1 MGAIVAAAVCNR
13 SDAELDD
20 LFAESQDRIHRIA
33 LRWRSPAGMW
43 RRRTA
48 MDESQVFEHIV
59 ANAGSATFLEA
70 YKRSGRILNISVSP
84 TRTRQ
89 KPRVLNYLTSPDVLV
104 EYAAQA
110 SCAVPGLFPPVA
122 LQARRADGRQAPYM
136 STETWIDGTVHGDLP
151 RERLARL
158 YNVNQTIVSQA
169 NPHVIP
175 FITHRRQRGV
185 QAFGKR
191 VVSSF
196 IHTGTAELLDIG
208 KHLFEK
214 TPLNP
219 VLAQAHAVA
228 AQTYLGDINIQYPF
242 RPSAYLKVISNPTP
256 QGLADYIRAGETAT
270 WPQLAMI
277 RDLTRI
283 SRVFPECIAV
293 IRERMGGEAGAA
305 GEGPERIS
313 PAVGMTDTPC
323 RHHTRLIPALIG
335 KPSMFAFFRPLL
347 LTSAVLGALAVST
360 PSLAAPP
367 LDDYRDY
374 SRASTKELMLRR
386 QANGLDQKT
395 MSCLGGCAGNATAA
409 TDLDEGAEKLLKAS
423 LLPVGVLLEF
433 TGGGLKSLNDAWDKA
448 SLNRLRQKVGKKI
461 RGSDKE
467 WAEYVEDIQRDQ
479 NGTGI
484 ILLGHQH
491 KAATREAMIALKEGD
506 TDNYLRILKR
516 GIDIDDD
523 RAVALYTEEMT
534 RRPAQQAEFVAYLA
548 EGCKTKGALLKNT
561 PAITICPPCCA

>member
-1 MGAIVAAAVCNR
+1 MPVLIPRSDLLLALEYAGSYDEWMSAATALDKAEGLLDWRAAEGSDFFHERLIRSHIARMRELRQAGSLALLSELLQESVYRHLGELNNPELYLYARSGTKLVVTEYLDEVECVMRTLCEQTIPGMSEARKLVLFEQAERIYGRPALMLSGGAAFGIYHLGVVKALWEQHLLPQTLAGSSMGAIVAAAVCNR

-122 LQARRADGRQAPYM
+122 LQARRADGRQASYM

-158 YNVNQTIVSQA
+158 HNVNQTIVSQA

-185 QAFGKR
+185 RAFGKR

-256 QGLADYIRAGETAT
+256 QGLADYIRAGEKAT

-293 IRERMGGEAGAA
+293 IRERMGA
-305 GEGPERIS
+305 
-313 PAVGMTDTPC
+313 
-323 RHHTRLIPALIG
+323 
-335 KPSMFAFFRPLL
+335 
-347 LTSAVLGALAVST
+347 
-360 PSLAAPP
+360 
-367 LDDYRDY
+367 
-374 SRASTKELMLRR
+374 R
-386 QANGLDQKT
+386 QALP
-395 MSCLGGCAGNATAA
+395 GGA
-409 TDLDEGAEKLLKAS
+409 
-423 LLPVGVLLEF
+423 
-433 TGGGLKSLNDAWDKA
+433 
-448 SLNRLRQKVGKKI
+448 
-461 RGSDKE
+461 
-467 WAEYVEDIQRDQ
+467 
-479 NGTGI
+479 
-484 ILLGHQH
+484 
-491 KAATREAMIALKEGD
+491 
-506 TDNYLRILKR
+506 
-516 GIDIDDD
+516 
-523 RAVALYTEEMT
+523 
-534 RRPAQQAEFVAYLA
+534 
-548 EGCKTKGALLKNT
+548 
-561 PAITICPPCCA
+561 

>member
-1 MGAIVAAAVCNR
+1 MRRLLPRFDLQARLDQAQSYAEWLAAAEALDEAEGLMEWRQTDGSAFFHERLIRDHIRRMQVLRQTGDWEALAALLQESVYRHLGELNNPELYLYARSGTKLVVTEYLDEVECVMRTLCEQTIPGMSEARKLVLFEQAERIYGRPALMLSGGAAFGIYHLGVVKALWEQHLLPQTLAGSSMGAIVAAAVCNR

-158 YNVNQTIVSQA
+158 HNVNQTIVSQA

-293 IRERMGGEAGAA
+293 IRERMGA
-305 GEGPERIS
+305 
-313 PAVGMTDTPC
+313 
-323 RHHTRLIPALIG
+323 
-335 KPSMFAFFRPLL
+335 
-347 LTSAVLGALAVST
+347 
-360 PSLAAPP
+360 
-367 LDDYRDY
+367 
-374 SRASTKELMLRR
+374 R
-386 QANGLDQKT
+386 QA
-395 MSCLGGCAGNATAA
+395 
-409 TDLDEGAEKLLKAS
+409 
-423 LLPVGVLLEF
+423 LPG
-433 TGGGLKSLNDAWDKA
+433 
-448 SLNRLRQKVGKKI
+448 
-461 RGSDKE
+461 
-467 WAEYVEDIQRDQ
+467 
-479 NGTGI
+479 
-484 ILLGHQH
+484 
-491 KAATREAMIALKEGD
+491 
-506 TDNYLRILKR
+506 
-516 GIDIDDD
+516 
-523 RAVALYTEEMT
+523 RA
-534 RRPAQQAEFVAYLA
+534 
-548 EGCKTKGALLKNT
+548 
-561 PAITICPPCCA
+561 